1 MKCNMKNVAKTKE
14 QLIKELEVLQRR
26 VAELE
31 KREGE
36 HKQVEETL
44 RQSEER
50 LQTLIEESPVIICNA
65 DLKGKV
71 TYVNKKFEEIS
82 SYSREEMLERSW
94 LGFDIFPKKS
104 KKFLINRMGEKLM
117 GKPPSPVETQFKR
130 KTGEWIW
137 VLGEKQRY

>member
-71 TYVNKKFEEIS
+71 TYVNNNIRLHINNIL
-82 SYSREEMLERSW
+82 SYPCPM
-94 LGFDIFPKKS
+94 F
-104 KKFLINRMGEKLM
+104 
-117 GKPPSPVETQFKR
+117 
-130 KTGEWIW
+130 
-137 VLGEKQRY
+137 